1 MMSLLLGLILA
12 SGHGAPVPPV
22 PPEPPEPP
30 EIHMALATSLM
41 GEGAYLGV
49 VLKDVDADTVKAMH
63 LKEERGALVSK
74 VVEDSPAAKA
84 GLKKDDVIQ
93 SLNGHDVES
102 AAQLRRMM
110 GEAVPGRTARLDVMR
125 GGRELNVAVTPGKPE
140 GPSCCMLG
148 KGAGRGDDDVRAY
161 AFRVKGD
168 ADKLRLKAEK
178 LRELAEEKELESL
191 DGLEGLEE
199 LNELDIEAPRVEK
212 SIRIYVGGRT
222 RLGVKL
228 SDLTPQLAE
237 YFGLKDRTGVL
248 ITEVMKDTPAEKAGL
263 KAGDVLLTVGGDK
276 VEDPG
281 DVRESLGDREGAV
294 ELTVMRDRK
303 ELKLIAD
310 LEKGEKHRPVI
321 MRDKQENH
329 T

>member
-22 PPEPPEPP
+22 PPEPPDPP
-30 EIHMALATSLM
+30 EIHMALASSLM

-49 VLKDVDADTVKAMH
+49 ILKDVDADTVKAMH

-125 GGRELNVAVTPGKPE
+125 GGRELNVAVTLGKPE
-140 GPSCCMLG
+140 GPSCCLLG
-148 KGAGRGDDDVRAY
+148 KGAGRGDDEVRAY
-161 AFRVKGD
+161 AFRLKGD
-168 ADKLRLKAEK
+168 SDKLRLKADK
-178 LRELAEEKELESL
+178 LKELAEEKELESL
-191 DGLEGLEE
+191 DDLED
-199 LNELDIEAPRVEK
+199 LNDLDIEAPHVEK
-212 SIRIYVGGRT
+212 NIRIVIGGRA

-228 SDLTPQLAE
+228 DELTPQLAE

-248 ITEVMKDTPAEKAGL
+248 VTEVMKDTPAEKAGL
-263 KAGDVLLTVGGDK
+263 KAGDILLMVGGDN

-281 DVRESLGDREGAV
+281 DVREALGDKEGTV
-294 ELTVMRDRK
+294 ELTVLRDKK
-303 ELKLIAD
+303 EVKLSVD
-310 LEKGEKHRPVI
+310 LEKSEKPRP
-321 MRDKQENH
+321 RHSQEKQEH
-329 T
+329 HL